1 VNSVARANVSAFATT
16 EYLTDPL
23 VAELKTDL
31 AAGRTVDFALLNM
44 DGPEHRQLKRRL
56 LDREAGPETGCATA
70 TS

>member
-31 AAGRTVDFALLNM
+31 AAGRTVDFALLNWT
-44 DGPEHRQLKRRL
+44 DLS
-56 LDREAGPETGCATA
+56 TGN
-70 TS
+70 